1 MALKRLEYFLLLACA
16 AVYYVASGEWLA
28 WMLLLTAAGLPW
40 LSLLISL
47 PAIFSFQMAPT
58 GAGVLEMGEEAEL
71 MLLGSCAFPM
81 PPFRGCLRVSGIWSG
96 KSWRYEQGKGFPTD
110 HCGGYRVTVEKARV
124 CDYMGLFSFRV
135 RKCREQTVL
144 VRPKAQTDRTYV
156 YPGLC
161 RSFIFLETG
170 P

>member
-1 MALKRLEYFLLLACA
+1 MALKRLEYFMLLACA
-16 AVYYVASGEWLA
+16 AFYYVASGEWLA

-81 PPFRGCLRVSGIWSG
+81 PPFRGCLRVSGIW
-96 KSWRYEQGKGFPTD
+96 
-110 HCGGYRVTVEKARV
+110 
-124 CDYMGLFSFRV
+124 
-135 RKCREQTVL
+135 RKKL
-144 VRPKAQTDRTYV
+144 A
-156 YPGLC
+156 L
-161 RSFIFLETG
+161 
-170 P
+170 

>member
-96 KSWRYEQGKGFPTD
+96 KSWQAWILAQQRL
-110 HCGGYRVTVEKARV
+110 R
-124 CDYMGLFSFRV
+124 
-135 RKCREQTVL
+135 RKT
-144 VRPKAQTDRTYV
+144 
-156 YPGLC
+156 
-161 RSFIFLETG
+161 
-170 P
+170 